1 MTIFAAK
8 TINCLANGDYNGAFF
23 WLIMELADIWLR
35 NISLHFQ
42 YKFYGKHYGIIR
54 NNISTKI
61 YDKVLNMDEN
71 SFKNFSSE
79 KIISI
84 AQNNMGDASAFPDYV
99 ASILQYSVQVA
110 IAIVTIYIS
119 NIYAGLIVT
128 ALGIVNFF
136 VYNKLNKRLGSIL
149 NKRYEK
155 KDLSFKEYSRILS
168 GKSVISEL
176 DAKEEYRK
184 KLLSHIEGFN
194 KEYEKYYNTQSFRDN
209 IYYAIWNIVVY
220 AITAFLIF
228 MVSKNTMDLAV
239 YLVIVPYLTSCTDKL
254 NTLYSKFGGVENMRV
269 DVDRI
274 NMILSL
280 SDKQLAQYGDVNSSE
295 GYNLGFIDV
304 SYNGDYANLKNMD
317 MSFKMNG
324 VNIVKGER
332 NCGKRY
338 VFDMLRRKIK
348 PDSGEVLLDNLP
360 LYNYSNKTFKNHID
374 YCSAH
379 PVFINGTIKE
389 NLVVKNKDFEY
400 IKTLVAELGLSD
412 KINNLPKG
420 YDTDISDIYD
430 GETRFWIG
438 LIRAALSKCKVLMI
452 YEYPDDVTPN
462 FFETLQHIIETC
474 ETDKRTLILFTH
486 KNDYD
491 NLADMIYVI
500 NNGKVS
506 LKKVPKK

>member
-1 MTIFAAK
+1 
-8 TINCLANGDYNGAFF
+8 
-23 WLIMELADIWLR
+23 
-35 NISLHFQ
+35 
-42 YKFYGKHYGIIR
+42 
-54 NNISTKI
+54 
-61 YDKVLNMDEN
+61 
-71 SFKNFSSE
+71 
-79 KIISI
+79 
-84 AQNNMGDASAFPDYV
+84 
-99 ASILQYSVQVA
+99 
-110 IAIVTIYIS
+110 
-119 NIYAGLIVT
+119 
-128 ALGIVNFF
+128 
-136 VYNKLNKRLGSIL
+136 
-149 NKRYEK
+149 
-155 KDLSFKEYSRILS
+155 
-168 GKSVISEL
+168 
-176 DAKEEYRK
+176 
-184 KLLSHIEGFN
+184 
-194 KEYEKYYNTQSFRDN
+194 
-209 IYYAIWNIVVY
+209 
-220 AITAFLIF
+220 

-389 NLVVKNKDFEY
+389 NLVVKNKDFEF